1 MCEVD
6 FNEIDPSE
14 NWDPVALRMLKADPS
29 ISSRFSSLNLS
40 EEKTPAFDPI
50 KVRNLLRDEHKEGRY
65 PTHLILGKVQMASFR
80 HFIRRGFGEES
91 GAPGADHYFMGLTVD
106 ESLNISQISFQ
117 DDQEFADDDHHAA

>member
-6 FNEIDPSE
+6 FIEIDPSD
-14 NWDPVALRMLKADPS
+14 NWDPIALRMLKADSS
-29 ISSRFSSLNLS
+29 ISSLFSSLNQS

-91 GAPGADHYFMGLTVD
+91 GAPDADHYFMGLTVD
-106 ESLNISQISFQ
+106 ESVNISQISFQ
-117 DDQEFADDDHHAA
+117 DDSEYADDHHAA